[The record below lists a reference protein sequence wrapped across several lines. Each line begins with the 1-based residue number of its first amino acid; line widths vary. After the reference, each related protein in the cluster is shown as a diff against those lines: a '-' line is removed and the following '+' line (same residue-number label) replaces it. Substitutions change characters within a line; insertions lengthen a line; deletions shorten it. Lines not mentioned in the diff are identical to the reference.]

1 MANTIDAGLQLDVVL
16 DTIFTAF
23 KRAIAPLKTFSTVF
37 SDVPLKGSNEI
48 NVAYYP
54 LVTTA
59 SAAFAT
65 TYSALAHST
74 ATQIRTVNVNKRM
87 AQVISFTSAER
98 ARQPFFDPVKHG
110 TMMAEKLVFDVMADI
125 LSVVTAA
132 NYAGS
137 TIAASASTAF
147 DENDVADLAQKCMED
162 FWPAGGRGLVL
173 NPAFW
178 YAVVRRPLIIQVDQH
193 GNTTGQTEGDFARL
207 LGFDAY
213 GSAGVPVNGA
223 EKIAGFAALP
233 SAILVAS
240 APIPPAPAVRDVMA
254 DYRMLSDGSGLALE
268 YRMFGN
274 ADTDTAYQSVEF
286 NYGYAVGEGAAL
298 KRITTP

>member
-1 MANTIDAGLQLDVVL
+1 MANTIDAGLQLDTVL
-16 DTIFTAF
+16 DTIYTAF
-23 KRAIAPLKTFSTVF
+23 KRAIAPLKVFSTVF
-37 SDVPLKGSNEI
+37 SNVPLKGSNEV

-59 SAAFAT
+59 SAAFTT

-74 ATQIRTVNVNKRM
+74 ATDIRTINVNKRM

-98 ARQPFFDPVKHG
+98 ARQPIFDPEKHG
-110 TMMAEKLVFDVMADI
+110 QLMADKLVYDVMADI
-125 LSVVTAA
+125 LSIVTAA
-132 NYAGS
+132 NYPGS
-137 TIAASASTAF
+137 TIAASLSTAF

-162 FWPAGGRGLVL
+162 FWPAAGRGLVL

-193 GNTTGQTEGDFARL
+193 GNATGQTEGDFARL

-213 GSAGVPVNGA
+213 GSAGVPVNGV
-223 EKIAGFAALP
+223 EKIAGFAAMP

-240 APIPPAPAVRDVMA
+240 APIPPAPAVRAVMT
-254 DYRMLSDGSGLALE
+254 DYRQLSDESGIALE

-286 NYGYAVGEGAAL
+286 NYGYAKGESAAL

>member
-1 MANTIDAGLQLDVVL
+1 MANTIDAGLQLDTVL

-23 KRAIAPLKTFSTVF
+23 KRAIAPLRTFSTVF
-37 SDVPLKGSNEI
+37 SNVPLQGSGVV

-59 SAAFAT
+59 SGDFT
-65 TYSALAHST
+65 TSYSALAHST
-74 ATQIRTVNVNKRM
+74 ATEIRQVTVNKRK
-87 AQVISFTSAER
+87 AQVISFTSSER
-98 ARQPFFDPVKHG
+98 ARQPYFDPVKHG
-110 TMMAEKLVFDVMADI
+110 QLMADKLVYDVMADI

-132 NYAGS
+132 NYPGS

-178 YAVVRRPLIIQVDQH
+178 YAVVRRPIIIEVDEH
-193 GNTTGQTEGDFARL
+193 GATTGQREGDFSRL

-240 APIPPAPAVRDVMA
+240 APIPPAPAVRAVMQ
-254 DYRMLSDGSGLALE
+254 DYRQLSDESGIALE
-268 YRMFGN
+268 YRMFGD
-274 ADTDTAYQSVEF
+274 ADTDTAYQVVEF
-286 NYGYAVGEGAAL
+286 NYGYAKGEGAAL

>member
-1 MANTIDAGLQLDVVL
+1 MANTIDAGLQLDTVL

-23 KRAIAPLKTFSTVF
+23 KRAVAPLKVFSTVF
-37 SDVPLKGSNEI
+37 SDVPLRGSGEVNI
-48 NVAYYP
+48 AYYP

-59 SAAFAT
+59 SAAFT
-65 TYSALAHST
+65 TSYSALAHNT
-74 ATQIRTVNVNKRM
+74 ATQIRTVTVNKRM

-98 ARQPFFDPVKHG
+98 ARQPIFDPQKHG
-110 TMMAEKLVFDVMADI
+110 EMMADKLVYDVMADI

-132 NYAGS
+132 NYPGT

-162 FWPAGGRGLVL
+162 FWPAAGRGLVL

-193 GNTTGQTEGDFARL
+193 GNSEGQRDGDFSKL

-213 GSAGVPVNGA
+213 GSAGVPVNGV
-223 EKIAGFAALP
+223 EKLAGFASMP

-240 APIPPAPAVRDVMA
+240 APIPPAPAVRAVMT
-254 DYRMLSDGSGLALE
+254 DYRQLSDGSGLALE

-286 NYGYAVGEGAAL
+286 NYGYAVGESAAL